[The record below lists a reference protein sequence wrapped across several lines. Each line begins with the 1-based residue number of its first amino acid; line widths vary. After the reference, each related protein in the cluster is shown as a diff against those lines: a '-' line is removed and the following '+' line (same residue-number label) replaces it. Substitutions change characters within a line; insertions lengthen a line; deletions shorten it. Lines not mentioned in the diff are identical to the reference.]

1 MNAPQQAFAAFEA
14 AKPPVTSRGRERQR
28 ILLAEL
34 KATRERYE
42 WIGKHEWAKRRVC
55 SIMQLVR
62 YDQWNGYIQPSL
74 DQNGNPSKATER
86 RLLVKLTHDL
96 EHFEKTGELPDY
108 ATEAV
113 PE

>member
-1 MNAPQQAFAAFEA
+1 MNAPQQAFAAFKA
-14 AKPPVTSRGRERQR
+14 AKPPATPRGRERQR
-28 ILLAEL
+28 ILVAEL

-55 SIMQLVR
+55 SILRLVR

-74 DQNGNPSKATER
+74 DQNGHPNRTTER

-96 EHFEKTGELPDY
+96 EQYEQNGTLPDY